1 MPGPLARLRNAAP
14 LLVLALLLPSPAPAQ
29 VPAGAEAAA
38 ARLLQ
43 RVGPQTRNWI
53 RQEAAPEHAAGTASE
68 SAARRGV
75 GANPS
80 FGALPGGDVEA
91 LVFLVLMEAAKS
103 AQEDQKAMMEQMK
116 QVNEA
121 KAALRHRMQQ
131 TKRESAEL
139 AGNARNRDANAPQR
153 IAARPAL
160 SPERAA
166 VHPRPLPK
174 AQFDRQL
181 RSARDDYESLNE
193 MGEAQS
199 LRLQM
204 AMDRRAKLMSTLSNM
219 LKKMSETNAT
229 MTSNLK

>member
-1 MPGPLARLRNAAP
+1 MPEVLARSRNAAP
-14 LLVLALLLPSPAPAQ
+14 LLVLALLFSSPVPAQ
-29 VPAGAEAAA
+29 MPAGAEATA

-53 RQEAAPEHAAGTASE
+53 RQEAAREHAAGTASE
-68 SAARRGV
+68 STARRAV
-75 GANPS
+75 ASNPS
-80 FGALPGGDVEA
+80 LGGLPGGDVEA
-91 LVFLVLMEAAKS
+91 LVFLVLMETAKS

-116 QVNEA
+116 KVNEA
-121 KAALRHRMQQ
+121 KAALRQRTQQ
-131 TKRESAEL
+131 MKRSNAQA
-139 AGNARNRDANAPQR
+139 AGDARAKAPQR

-166 VHPRPLPK
+166 VQPRPLPK

-181 RSARDDYESLNE
+181 RSARDNYESLNE

-204 AMDRRAKLMSTLSNM
+204 AMDRRSKLNSTLSNL
-219 LKKMSETNAT
+219 LKKMSDTGSSITN
-229 MTSNLK
+229 NLK